1 MCGVIMCSKCRQIT
15 EGTRHHILPL
25 RFFPLKSFTSEQ
37 NSPILYLCRTCH
49 DLIEK
54 EIPQHQRL
62 ERDEYFQ
69 IAEEFLQSAQ
79 QYGKVLQ
86 FVRRKKR

>member
-1 MCGVIMCSKCRQIT
+1 MCVIMCGKCRQIT
-15 EGTRHHILPL
+15 EGTRHHILPV
-25 RFFPLKSFTSEQ
+25 RFFGSNQ

-69 IAEEFLQSAQ
+69 IAEEFLQTDEHYQ
-79 QYGKVLQ
+79 V
-86 FVRRKKR
+86 FRRKGR